1 MTLAI
6 TLVGPTALIV
16 VLIARN
22 RARMAAW
29 LFKSAGGARKR
40 IIRFMARLKH
50 LVNGWVAA
58 AIARYERR
66 VAKIALHQL
75 DDRELKDIGIY
86 RGEIDEIIERA
97 AQSGLRRRCHS

>member
-1 MTLAI
+1 
-6 TLVGPTALIV
+6 
-16 VLIARN
+16 
-22 RARMAAW
+22 
-29 LFKSAGGARKR
+29 
-40 IIRFMARLKH
+40 
-50 LVNGWVAA
+50 
-58 AIARYERR
+58 